1 MIKDVLVYLIF
12 YTLIGT
18 IHFIL
23 LPYLPAIK
31 PFNDFYIMYFCLF
44 VVSLMGST
52 LFYLNNRL
60 EASNFA
66 GMFMVFTTIQLLACM
81 SFALAI
87 KLIRIDDA
95 KVTLLHFV
103 SAFFAALV
111 FQTIYLLKVHNKPG
125 ETV

>member
-1 MIKDVLVYLIF
+1 MIKDVLVYLVF
-12 YTLIGT
+12 YTIIGT
-18 IHFIL
+18 IHFVL
-23 LPYLPAIK
+23 LPYLPVIK

-44 VVSLMGST
+44 IVSLMGST
-52 LFYLNNRL
+52 LFYLNNKL

-87 KLIRIDDA
+87 KLIRTDDA

-111 FQTIYLLKVHNKPG
+111 FQTIYLLKVHNKPS
-125 ETV
+125 EIV